1 LRWGVLEKKK
11 KKVKIVEL
19 QKFVKVTKG
28 CTDKRNP
35 GPNAKIGMRKEQKTR
50 LKPTKTKCFLPDQS
64 SIISNKSFLPW
75 CVLLPIGYSH

>member
-1 LRWGVLEKKK
+1 MK
-11 KKVKIVEL
+11 L
-19 QKFVKVTKG
+19 QKVVQIKET
-28 CTDKRNP
+28 
-35 GPNAKIGMRKEQKTR
+35 PNAKIGMRKEQKTR